1 MLYLLRPAF
10 ARSKCILF
18 DFSNHFSLS
27 ALSSEG
33 IIVAYHP
40 RKPFPYEHSK
50 PVLLNATATEK
61 EDSILCEE
69 VQERYK
75 TVHYPRGPSLPDCQ
89 NMFYTNKHVFHI
101 KPRKTR
107 IASTLPEEPTVRK
120 GL

>member
-10 ARSKCILF
+10 ARSK
-18 DFSNHFSLS
+18 LS

-61 EDSILCEE
+61 EDDSILSEE